1 MTGLDQALLPTRR
14 HGSDQHDVP
23 ATKRSCTRF
32 PSDKEHHRDTITIVN
47 LAAVTIIFVL
57 PGLFIV
63 TPDEFDSGPVNDT
76 MPQIPGQRPW

>member
-1 MTGLDQALLPTRR
+1 M
-14 HGSDQHDVP
+14 
-23 ATKRSCTRF
+23 
-32 PSDKEHHRDTITIVN
+32 DTITIVN
-47 LAAVTIIFVL
+47 LAAVTLIFVL